1 MQRSA
6 AHNTAM
12 FSHDGKKAFG
22 FIIMEL
28 KYTAYKGISGMIMHL
43 RSCTTVVEISEYD
56 TEKLMSNFKMM
67 NFHICR
73 HTTSII

>member
-1 MQRSA
+1 MQRNV

-22 FIIMEL
+22 FIIMEI
-28 KYTAYKGISGMIMHL
+28 KYIASKGISGMIMHL
-43 RSCTTVVEISEYD
+43 RSCATVVEISEYGA
-56 TEKLMSNFKMM
+56 EKLMSNIQMI

-73 HTTSII
+73 HTSSII